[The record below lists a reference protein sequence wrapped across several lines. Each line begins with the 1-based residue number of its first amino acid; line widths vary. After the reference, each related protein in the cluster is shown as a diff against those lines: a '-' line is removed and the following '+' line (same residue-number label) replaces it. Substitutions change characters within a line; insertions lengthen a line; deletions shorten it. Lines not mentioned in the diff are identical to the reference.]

1 MEVKTVKKEMI
12 LGSRW
17 GGKCFSQKRQGYPV
31 QLSKEQDP
39 KKPMALVSNGTQ
51 TDVWVRQH

>member
-1 MEVKTVKKEMI
+1 MVKKGTM

-17 GGKCFSQKRQGYPV
+17 GVGISKCFLQKRQGYPV

-39 KKPMALVSNGTQ
+39 KKPMASVSNGTQ
-51 TDVWVRQH
+51 ADV

>member
-1 MEVKTVKKEMI
+1 MVKKETM

-17 GGKCFSQKRQGYPV
+17 GGKCFLQKRQRYPV

-39 KKPMALVSNGTQ
+39 KKPMASVSNGTQ
-51 TDVWVRQH
+51 ADV

>member
-1 MEVKTVKKEMI
+1 MVKKEMM

-17 GGKCFSQKRQGYPV
+17 GGKCFLQKRQGYPV

-51 TDVWVRQH
+51 TDVWG